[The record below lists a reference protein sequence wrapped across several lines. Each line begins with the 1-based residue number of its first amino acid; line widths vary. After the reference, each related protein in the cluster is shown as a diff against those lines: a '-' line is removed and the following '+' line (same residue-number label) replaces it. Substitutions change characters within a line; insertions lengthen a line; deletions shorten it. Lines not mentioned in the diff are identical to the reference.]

1 MDNEEEA
8 MPEGSILVTQRRL
21 IFQAFAVC
29 LVILNV
35 GMLVWFAISK
45 DAHLDTCR
53 AQAKT
58 LIEMMEKSLASQKTQ
73 IETIKQQAAT
83 IETLKASLATQS
95 K

>member
-1 MDNEEEA
+1 
-8 MPEGSILVTQRRL
+8 MPETSTPALRRTSIALVVAGGL
-21 IFQAFAVC
+21 
-29 LVILNV
+29 LILNT
-35 GMLVWFAISK
+35 GLLAWSSISK